1 MENTK
6 LFDDTIV
13 GISTAMGK
21 GAISIIRLSGP
32 QAIEIVNKVFKGRN
46 LTKVKSHTIHYGHI
60 YNKEEL
66 LDEVLVSVFK
76 APKTYTAEDVVE
88 INCHGGSFVTNQVL
102 KLLLENNARL
112 AEAGEF
118 TKRAFLNGRI
128 DLTKAESVM
137 DVIDAESK
145 NALKLANKGLRGD
158 IADLITKKQ
167 QELLDI
173 VAVIAVNIDYPEYD
187 DVEEMTNT
195 KVLPKINKL
204 INDLEDILK
213 KSNTA
218 EKIKHG
224 IDTVI
229 VGQPNV
235 GKSSLL
241 NAMLREDKAIVTS
254 IAGTTRDVIEGK
266 LNLENITLNL
276 IDTAGIR
283 ETNDEVEKIG
293 VDRSKAWLEKS
304 ELVLFLIDGSKEV
317 DEEDLRLYETVKNYE
332 HLVIVNKQDLK
343 LKANLADFNNPI
355 YISTKNQEDINKL
368 EKAIVDKVLMD
379 EINLDNLTY
388 VSNARQIDRLKHA
401 IENLKNAV
409 KAIDDGVYIDF
420 IDIYLQDA
428 WNSLGE
434 ILGNIKDGSL
444 LDELFSKFCLGK

>member
-434 ILGNIKDGSL
+434 IVGNIKDGSL

>member
-1 MENTK
+1 METTK

-32 QAIEIVNKVFKGRN
+32 QAIEIVNEVFKGRN
-46 LTKVKSHTIHYGHI
+46 LNKVKSHTIHYGHI
-60 YNKEEL
+60 YNKDEL
-66 LDEVLVSVFK
+66 LDEVLVSVFRS
-76 APKTYTAEDVVE
+76 PKTYTAEDVVE

-102 KLLLENNARL
+102 KLLLEHNARL

-241 NAMLREDKAIVTS
+241 NALLREDKAIVTS

-317 DEEDLRLYETVKNYE
+317 DEEDYRLYETVKNYE
-332 HLVIVNKQDLK
+332 HLVIVNKQDLVQ
-343 LKANLADFNNPI
+343 KANLTKFNNPI

-379 EINLDNLTY
+379 DINLDNLTY

>member
-1 MENTK
+1 M
-6 LFDDTIV
+6 
-13 GISTAMGK
+13 
-21 GAISIIRLSGP
+21 
-32 QAIEIVNKVFKGRN
+32 
-46 LTKVKSHTIHYGHI
+46 
-60 YNKEEL
+60 
-66 LDEVLVSVFK
+66 
-76 APKTYTAEDVVE
+76 
-88 INCHGGSFVTNQVL
+88 
-102 KLLLENNARL
+102 
-112 AEAGEF
+112 
-118 TKRAFLNGRI
+118 NGRI

-187 DVEEMTNT
+187 DVEEMTNM

-204 INDLEDILK
+204 INDLEDILR

-241 NAMLREDKAIVTS
+241 NALLREDKAIVTS

-283 ETNDEVEKIG
+283 ETSDEVEKIG
-293 VDRSKAWLEKS
+293 VDRSKAWLEKA
-304 ELVLFLIDGSKEV
+304 ELVLFLIDGNKEI
-317 DEEDLRLYETVKNYE
+317 DEEDFRLYETVKKYD
-332 HLVIVNKQDLK
+332 HLVIVNKQDLEQ
-343 LKANLADFNNPI
+343 KANITSFDNPI

-379 EINLDNLTY
+379 DINLDNLTY

>member
-241 NAMLREDKAIVTS
+241 NALLREDKAIVTS

-388 VSNARQIDRLKHA
+388 VSNARQI
-401 IENLKNAV
+401 
-409 KAIDDGVYIDF
+409 G
-420 IDIYLQDA
+420 
-428 WNSLGE
+428 
-434 ILGNIKDGSL
+434 
-444 LDELFSKFCLGK
+444 

>member
-1 MENTK
+1 
-6 LFDDTIV
+6 
-13 GISTAMGK
+13 
-21 GAISIIRLSGP
+21 
-32 QAIEIVNKVFKGRN
+32 
-46 LTKVKSHTIHYGHI
+46 
-60 YNKEEL
+60 
-66 LDEVLVSVFK
+66 
-76 APKTYTAEDVVE
+76 
-88 INCHGGSFVTNQVL
+88 
-102 KLLLENNARL
+102 
-112 AEAGEF
+112 
-118 TKRAFLNGRI
+118 
-128 DLTKAESVM
+128 
-137 DVIDAESK
+137 
-145 NALKLANKGLRGD
+145 
-158 IADLITKKQ
+158 
-167 QELLDI
+167 
-173 VAVIAVNIDYPEYD
+173 
-187 DVEEMTNT
+187 MTNT

-434 ILGNIKDGSL
+434 IVGNIKDGSL

>member
-1 MENTK
+1 METTK

-32 QAIEIVNKVFKGRN
+32 QAIDIVNEVFKGRN
-46 LTKVKSHTIHYGHI
+46 LNKVKSHTIHYGHI
-60 YNKEEL
+60 YNKDEL
-66 LDEVLVSVFK
+66 LDEVLVSVFRS
-76 APKTYTAEDVVE
+76 PRTYTAEDVVE

-102 KLLLENNARL
+102 KLLLEHNARL

-241 NAMLREDKAIVTS
+241 NALLREDKAIVTS

-276 IDTAGIR
+276 IDTAGLR

-317 DEEDLRLYETVKNYE
+317 DEEDYRLYETVKNYE
-332 HLVIVNKQDLK
+332 HLVIVNKQDLTQ
-343 LKANLADFNNPI
+343 KANLTNFNNPI

-379 EINLDNLTY
+379 DINLDNLTY

>member
-1 MENTK
+1 MKSTK

-102 KLLLENNARL
+102 KLLLEHNARL

-158 IADLITKKQ
+158 IADLITTKQ

-241 NAMLREDKAIVTS
+241 NALLREDKAIVTS

-283 ETNDEVEKIG
+283 ETSDEVEKIG

-304 ELVLFLIDGSKEV
+304 ELVLFLIDGSKEI
-317 DEEDLRLYETVKNYE
+317 DEEDLRLYEVVKNYE
-332 HLVIVNKQDLK
+332 HLVIVNKQDLEQ
-343 LKANLADFNNPI
+343 KADLLNFDNPI
-355 YISTKNQEDINKL
+355 YISTKSQEDINKL
-368 EKAIVDKVLMD
+368 EKAIIDKVLMD
-379 EINLDNLTY
+379 DINLDNLTY

-401 IENLKNAV
+401 IENLKNAI
-409 KAIDDGVYIDF
+409 KAIDEGVYIDF

>member
-1 MENTK
+1 MEQIR
-6 LFDDTIV
+6 LFEDTIV

-21 GAISIIRLSGP
+21 GAISIVRLSGID
-32 QAIEIVNKVFKGRN
+32 AIEIVNKTFKGKN
-46 LTKVKSHTIHYGHI
+46 LSKAKSHTIHYGHI

-66 LDEVLVSVFK
+66 IDEVLVSVFK

-88 INCHGGSFVTNQVL
+88 INCHGGSFVTNQIL
-102 KLLLENNARL
+102 KLMLEQGARL
-112 AEAGEF
+112 AEPGEF

-158 IADLITKKQ
+158 IAELISKKQ

-173 VAVIAVNIDYPEYD
+173 IAIIAVNIDYPEYD
-187 DVEEMTNT
+187 DVEEMTNN
-195 KVLPKINKL
+195 KVFPKIKTL
-204 INDLEDILK
+204 ISDLEDILK

-218 EKIKHG
+218 EKIKKG
-224 IDTVI
+224 INTVI

-241 NAMLREDKAIVTS
+241 NAMLRENKAIVTS
-254 IAGTTRDVIEGK
+254 IPGTTRDVIEGR

-283 ETNDEVEKIG
+283 ETLDEVEKIG
-293 VDRSKAWLEKS
+293 VDRSKEWLEKA
-304 ELVLFLIDGSKEV
+304 ELVLFLIDGSKGVE
-317 DEEDLRLYETVKNYE
+317 EEDKILYEQIKNQE
-332 HLVIVNKQDLK
+332 HLVIVNKQDLE
-343 LKANLADFNNPI
+343 LKANVDFVDTPI
-355 YISTKNQEDINKL
+355 YISTKDSVSIETL
-368 EKAIVDKVLMD
+368 EREIVKKVLD
-379 EINLDNLTY
+379 DNINLDDLTY
-388 VSNARQIDRLKHA
+388 VSNARQINKLTDA
-401 IENLKNAV
+401 ISALYQAI
-409 KAIDDGVYIDF
+409 KAIDEGIYIDF

-428 WNSLGE
+428 WNNLGD
-434 ILGNIKDGSL
+434 ILGNVKDGSL

>member
-1 MENTK
+1 METTK

-32 QAIEIVNKVFKGRN
+32 QAIEIVNEVFKGRN
-46 LTKVKSHTIHYGHI
+46 LNKVKSHTIHYGHI
-60 YNKEEL
+60 YNKDEL
-66 LDEVLVSVFK
+66 LDEVLVSVFRS
-76 APKTYTAEDVVE
+76 PRTYTAEDVVE

-102 KLLLENNARL
+102 KLLLEHNARL

-241 NAMLREDKAIVTS
+241 NALLREDKAIVTS

-293 VDRSKAWLEKS
+293 VDRSKAWIEKS

-317 DEEDLRLYETVKNYE
+317 DEEDYRLYETVKNYE
-332 HLVIVNKQDLK
+332 HLVIVNKQDLTQ
-343 LKANLADFNNPI
+343 KANLTKFNNPI

-379 EINLDNLTY
+379 DINLDNLTY

>member
-218 EKIKHG
+218 EKIKRG

-241 NAMLREDKAIVTS
+241 NALLREDKAIVTS

>member
-1 MENTK
+1 METAK

-32 QAIEIVNKVFKGRN
+32 QAIEIVNEVFKGRN
-46 LTKVKSHTIHYGHI
+46 LSKVKSHTIHYGHI
-60 YNKEEL
+60 YNKDEL
-66 LDEVLVSVFK
+66 LDEVLVSVFRS
-76 APKTYTAEDVVE
+76 PRTYTAEDVVE

-102 KLLLENNARL
+102 KLLLEHNARL

-224 IDTVI
+224 MDTVI

-241 NAMLREDKAIVTS
+241 NALLREDKAIVTS

-276 IDTAGIR
+276 IDTAGIH

-317 DEEDLRLYETVKNYE
+317 DEEDYRLYETVKNYE
-332 HLVIVNKQDLK
+332 HLVIVNKQDLTQ
-343 LKANLADFNNPI
+343 KANLTQFNNPI

-379 EINLDNLTY
+379 DINLDNLTY

-409 KAIDDGVYIDF
+409 KAIDEGVYIDF

>member
-1 MENTK
+1 METTK

-32 QAIEIVNKVFKGRN
+32 QAIDIVNEVFKGRN
-46 LTKVKSHTIHYGHI
+46 LSKVKSHTIHYGHI
-60 YNKEEL
+60 YNKDEL
-66 LDEVLVSVFK
+66 LDEVLVSVFRS
-76 APKTYTAEDVVE
+76 PRTYTAEDVVE

-102 KLLLENNARL
+102 KLLLEHNARL

-241 NAMLREDKAIVTS
+241 NALLREDKAIVTS

-317 DEEDLRLYETVKNYE
+317 DEEDYRLYETVKNYE
-332 HLVIVNKQDLK
+332 HLVIVNKQDLTQ
-343 LKANLADFNNPI
+343 KANLTKFNNPI

-379 EINLDNLTY
+379 DINLDNLTY

>member
-1 MENTK
+1 MEKIN

-21 GAISIIRLSGP
+21 GAISIIRLSGID
-32 QAIEIVNKVFKGRN
+32 AISLVNKVFKGKN
-46 LTKVKSHTIHYGHI
+46 LLKVKSHTIHYGHI

-88 INCHGGSFVTNQVL
+88 INCHGGSFVTNQIL
-102 KLLLENNARL
+102 KLLLAEGARL
-112 AEAGEF
+112 AEPGEF

-137 DVIDAESK
+137 DVIEAESK

-158 IADLITKKQ
+158 ITNLISQKQ

-173 VAVIAVNIDYPEYD
+173 IAVIAVNIDYPEYD
-187 DVEEMTNT
+187 DVEEMTNN

-204 INDLEDILK
+204 IKELEDILG

-218 EKIKHG
+218 EKIKKG

-229 VGQPNV
+229 IGQPNV

-241 NAMLREDKAIVTS
+241 NALLREDKAIVT
-254 IAGTTRDVIEGK
+254 AVPGTTRDVIEGK

-283 ETNDEVEKIG
+283 NTEDIVEQIG
-293 VDRSKAWLEKS
+293 VNKSKEWLEKA
-304 ELVLFLIDGSKEV
+304 ELVLFLVDGSKELN
-317 DEEDLRLYETVKNYE
+317 EEDFRLYELIKNQN
-332 HLVIVNKQDLK
+332 HIVIINKQDLE
-343 LKANLADFNNPI
+343 LKVNPDYFDNPI
-355 YISTKNQEDINKL
+355 YISTKNNEDIDKL
-368 EKAIVDKVLMD
+368 EKTIMKKVL
-379 EINLDNLTY
+379 DNELNIDDLTY
-388 VSNARQIDRLKHA
+388 VSNARQINKLRDAIKALKQ
-401 IENLKNAV
+401 AV
-409 KAIDDGVYIDF
+409 TSIDEGIYIDF
-420 IDIYLQDA
+420 IDIYLQEA
-428 WNSLGE
+428 WNNLGD
-434 ILGNIKDGSL
+434 ILGNVKDGSL

>member
-1 MENTK
+1 METTK

-46 LTKVKSHTIHYGHI
+46 LNKVKSHTIHYGHI

-102 KLLLENNARL
+102 KLLLEHNARL

-173 VAVIAVNIDYPEYD
+173 VAVIAVNIDYPESD
-187 DVEEMTNT
+187 AVEEMTNM

-204 INDLEDILK
+204 IKDLEEILR

-241 NAMLREDKAIVTS
+241 NALLREDKAIVTS

-283 ETNDEVEKIG
+283 ETSDEVEKIG
-293 VDRSKAWLEKS
+293 VDRSKAWLEKA
-304 ELVLFLIDGSKEV
+304 ELVLFLIDGNKEI
-317 DEEDLRLYETVKNYE
+317 DEEDFRLYETVKKYD
-332 HLVIVNKQDLK
+332 HLVIVNKQDLEQ
-343 LKANLADFNNPI
+343 KANITSFDNPI

-379 EINLDNLTY
+379 DINLDNLTY

>member
-1 MENTK
+1 MEQIK
-6 LFDDTIV
+6 LFEDTSV

-21 GAISIIRLSGP
+21 GAISIVRLSGVD
-32 QAIEIVNKVFKGRN
+32 AIKIVNKNFKGKN
-46 LTKVKSHTIHYGHI
+46 LSKVKSHTIHYGHI

-66 LDEVLVSVFK
+66 LDEVLISIFK

-88 INCHGGSFVTNQVL
+88 INCHGGSYVTNQIL
-102 KLLLENNARL
+102 KLMLDSGARL
-112 AEAGEF
+112 AEPGEF

-158 IADLITKKQ
+158 IAELISKKQ

-173 VAVIAVNIDYPEYD
+173 IAVIAVNIDYPEYD
-187 DVEEMTNT
+187 DVEEMTNN
-195 KVLPKINKL
+195 KVLPKIRKL
-204 INDLEDILK
+204 IKDLEEILK

-218 EKIKHG
+218 EKIKKG
-224 IDTVI
+224 INTVI

-254 IAGTTRDVIEGK
+254 IPGTTRDVIEGK

-283 ETNDEVEKIG
+283 ETLDEVEKIG
-293 VDRSKAWLEKS
+293 VNRSKEWLEKA
-304 ELVLFLIDGSKEV
+304 ELVLFLIDGSREIN
-317 DEEDLRLYETVKNYE
+317 EEDLVLYEQIKNQD
-332 HLVIVNKQDLK
+332 HIVIINKQDLE
-343 LKANLADFNNPI
+343 LKAKTDCFINPI
-355 YISTKNQEDINKL
+355 YISTKEAESIGRL
-368 EKAIVDKVLMD
+368 EKKIIEKVISEDL
-379 EINLDNLTY
+379 NLDDLTY
-388 VSNARQIDRLKHA
+388 VSNARQINKLNDA
-401 IENLKNAV
+401 IKALYQALQ
-409 KAIDDGVYIDF
+409 AIDEGIYIDF

-428 WNSLGE
+428 WNNLGD
-434 ILGNIKDGSL
+434 ILGNVKDGSL

>member
-241 NAMLREDKAIVTS
+241 NALLREDKAIVTS

-332 HLVIVNKQDLK
+332 HLVIVNKQDLE

>member
-1 MENTK
+1 MEQIR

-21 GAISIIRLSGP
+21 GAISIVRLSGP
-32 QAIEIVNKVFKGRN
+32 NAISIVNSVFKGKN
-46 LTKVKSHTIHYGHI
+46 LSKVKSHTIHYGHI

-66 LDEVLVSVFK
+66 LDEVLVSIFK
-76 APKTYTAEDVVE
+76 SPKTYTAEDVVE
-88 INCHGGSFVTNQVL
+88 INCHGGSYVTNQIL
-102 KLLLENNARL
+102 KLMLEIGARL
-112 AEAGEF
+112 AEPGEF

-158 IADLITKKQ
+158 IAELISKKQ

-173 VAVIAVNIDYPEYD
+173 IAIIAVNIDYPEYD
-187 DVEEMTNT
+187 DVEEMTNN
-195 KVLPKINKL
+195 KVLPKIKTL
-204 INDLEDILK
+204 ISDLEDILK

-218 EKIKHG
+218 EKIKKG
-224 IDTVI
+224 INTVI

-241 NAMLREDKAIVTS
+241 NAMLRENKAIVTS
-254 IAGTTRDVIEGK
+254 IPGTTRDVIEGR

-283 ETNDEVEKIG
+283 DTVDEVEKIG
-293 VDRSKAWLEKS
+293 VDRSKEWLEKA
-304 ELVLFLIDGSKEV
+304 ELVLFLIDGSKDIE
-317 DEEDLRLYETVKNYE
+317 EEDKLLYEQIKNQE
-332 HLVIVNKQDLK
+332 HLVIVNKQDLE
-343 LKANLADFNNPI
+343 LKSNVDFVKKPI
-355 YISTKNQEDINKL
+355 YISTKDTNSIEML
-368 EKAIVDKVLMD
+368 EKEIVKKVLD
-379 EINLDNLTY
+379 DNINIDDLTY
-388 VSNARQIDRLKHA
+388 VSNARQINKLKDSISALYQA
-401 IENLKNAV
+401 I
-409 KAIDDGVYIDF
+409 KAIDEGIYIDF

-428 WNSLGE
+428 WNNLGD
-434 ILGNIKDGSL
+434 ILGNVKDGSL

>member
-1 MENTK
+1 MEQIR

-21 GAISIIRLSGP
+21 GAISIVRLSGID
-32 QAIEIVNKVFKGRN
+32 AIKIVNETFKGKN
-46 LTKVKSHTIHYGHI
+46 LLKVKSHTVHYGHI

-88 INCHGGSFVTNQVL
+88 INCHGGSYVTNQVL
-102 KLLLENNARL
+102 KLMLEKGARL
-112 AEAGEF
+112 AEPGEF

-158 IADLITKKQ
+158 IAELISKKQ

-173 VAVIAVNIDYPEYD
+173 IAIIAVNIDYPEYD
-187 DVEEMTNT
+187 DVEEMTNN
-195 KVLPKINKL
+195 KVLPKIKSL
-204 INDLEDILK
+204 IVDLEDILK

-218 EKIKHG
+218 EKIKKG
-224 IDTVI
+224 INTVI

-241 NAMLREDKAIVTS
+241 NAMLRENKAIVTS
-254 IAGTTRDVIEGK
+254 VAGTTRDVIEGR

-283 ETNDEVEKIG
+283 ETDDEVEKIG
-293 VDRSKAWLEKS
+293 VDRSKEWLEKA
-304 ELVLFLIDGSKEV
+304 ELVLFLIDGSK
-317 DEEDLRLYETVKNYE
+317 DIDQEDKDLYNKIKQQE
-332 HLVIVNKQDLK
+332 HIVIVNKQDLE
-343 LKANLADFNNPI
+343 LKANVDFVDNPV
-355 YISTKNQEDINKL
+355 YISTKDFESINKL
-368 EKAIVDKVLMD
+368 EKTIMNKVLED
-379 EINLDNLTY
+379 NINLDDLTY
-388 VSNARQIDRLKHA
+388 VSNARQINKLNDA
-401 IENLKNAV
+401 INALYQAI
-409 KAIDDGVYIDF
+409 KAIDEGIYIDF

-428 WNSLGE
+428 WNNLGD
-434 ILGNIKDGSL
+434 ILGNVKDGSL

>member
-1 MENTK
+1 MKSTK

-102 KLLLENNARL
+102 KLLLEHNARL

-241 NAMLREDKAIVTS
+241 NALLREDKAIVTS

-283 ETNDEVEKIG
+283 ETSDEVEKIG

-304 ELVLFLIDGSKEV
+304 ELVLFLIDGSKEI
-317 DEEDLRLYETVKNYE
+317 DEEDLKLYEVVKNYE
-332 HLVIVNKQDLK
+332 HLVIVNKQDLEQ
-343 LKANLADFNNPI
+343 KANLLNFDNPI
-355 YISTKNQEDINKL
+355 YISTKSQEDINKL
-368 EKAIVDKVLMD
+368 EKAIIDKVLMD
-379 EINLDNLTY
+379 DINLDNLTY

-401 IENLKNAV
+401 IENLKNAI
-409 KAIDDGVYIDF
+409 KAIDEGVYIDF

>member
-1 MENTK
+1 MEQVR

-21 GAISIIRLSGP
+21 GAISIVRLSGLD
-32 QAIEIVNKVFKGRN
+32 AIKIVNKVFKGKN
-46 LTKVKSHTIHYGHI
+46 LLKVKSHTIHYGHI

-66 LDEVLVSVFK
+66 LDEVLVSVFRT
-76 APKTYTAEDVVE
+76 PKTYTAEDVVE
-88 INCHGGSFVTNQVL
+88 INCHGGSYVTNQIL
-102 KLLLENNARL
+102 KLMLEEGARL
-112 AEAGEF
+112 AEPGEF

-158 IADLITKKQ
+158 IAELISKKQ

-173 VAVIAVNIDYPEYD
+173 IAIIAVNIDYPEYD
-187 DVEEMTNT
+187 DVEEMTNN
-195 KVLPKINKL
+195 KVLPKIKTL
-204 INDLEDILK
+204 ILDLEDILK

-218 EKIKHG
+218 EKIKKG
-224 IDTVI
+224 INTVI

-241 NAMLREDKAIVTS
+241 NALLRENKAIVTS
-254 IAGTTRDVIEGK
+254 VAGTTRDVIEGR

-283 ETNDEVEKIG
+283 ETEDEVEKIG
-293 VDRSKAWLEKS
+293 VDRSKEWLEKA
-304 ELVLFLIDGSKEV
+304 ELVLFLIDGSRDINKE
-317 DEEDLRLYETVKNYE
+317 DILLYEKIKKQE
-332 HLVIVNKQDLK
+332 HLVIINKQDLE
-343 LKANLADFNNPI
+343 LKANVDFIENPI
-355 YISTKNQEDINKL
+355 YISTKDLESIDKL
-368 EKAIVDKVLMD
+368 EKAIISKVLD
-379 EINLDNLTY
+379 DNINLDDLTY
-388 VSNARQIDRLKHA
+388 VSNARQINKLNDA
-401 IENLKNAV
+401 IKALYQAV
-409 KAIDDGVYIDF
+409 QAINEGIYIDF

-428 WNSLGE
+428 WNNLGD
-434 ILGNIKDGSL
+434 ILGNVKDGSL

>member
-1 MENTK
+1 MKSTK

-76 APKTYTAEDVVE
+76 APKTYTTEDVVE

-102 KLLLENNARL
+102 KLLLEHNARL

-241 NAMLREDKAIVTS
+241 NALLREDKAIVTS

-283 ETNDEVEKIG
+283 ETSDEVEKIG

-304 ELVLFLIDGSKEV
+304 ELVLFLIDGSKEI
-317 DEEDLRLYETVKNYE
+317 DEEDLRLYEVVKNYE
-332 HLVIVNKQDLK
+332 HLVIVNKQDLEQ
-343 LKANLADFNNPI
+343 KANLLNFDNPI
-355 YISTKNQEDINKL
+355 YISTKSQEDINKL
-368 EKAIVDKVLMD
+368 EKAIIDKVLMD
-379 EINLDNLTY
+379 DINLDNLTY

-401 IENLKNAV
+401 IENLKNAI
-409 KAIDDGVYIDF
+409 KAIDEGVYIDF

>member
-1 MENTK
+1 
-6 LFDDTIV
+6 
-13 GISTAMGK
+13 MGK

-32 QAIEIVNKVFKGRN
+32 EAIQIVNKVFKGKN
-46 LTKVKSHTIHYGHI
+46 LTKVASHTIHYGHI

-76 APKTYTAEDVVE
+76 APRTYTAEDVVE

-102 KLLLENNARL
+102 KLLLEHNARL

-158 IADLITKKQ
+158 IAKLISKKQ

-204 INDLEDILK
+204 ISDLEDILK

-218 EKIKHG
+218 EKIKNG

-241 NAMLREDKAIVTS
+241 NALLREEKAIVTS
-254 IAGTTRDVIEGK
+254 IPGTTRDVIEGK

-283 ETNDEVEKIG
+283 ETSDEVEKIG

-304 ELVLFLIDGSKEV
+304 ELVLFLIDGNKEID
-317 DEEDLRLYETVKNYE
+317 DEDRKLYEIVKSYE
-332 HLVIVNKQDLK
+332 HLVIVNKQDLEQ
-343 LKANLADFNNPI
+343 KACLEGFENPI
-355 YISTKNQEDINKL
+355 YISTKYQEDIDRL
-368 EKAIVDKVLMD
+368 EKAIEQKVLID
-379 EINLDNLTY
+379 GINLDNLTY
-388 VSNARQIDRLKHA
+388 VSNARQIDKLKHA
-401 IENLKNAV
+401 IENLKNAI
-409 KAIDDGVYIDF
+409 KAIDEGVYIDF

>member
-1 MENTK
+1 MEQIR

-21 GAISIIRLSGP
+21 GAISIVRLSGID
-32 QAIEIVNKVFKGRN
+32 AIKIVNEVFKGKN
-46 LTKVKSHTIHYGHI
+46 LLKVKSHTIHYGHI

-88 INCHGGSFVTNQVL
+88 INCHGGSFVTNQIL
-102 KLLLENNARL
+102 KLMLEKGARL
-112 AEAGEF
+112 AEPGEF

-158 IADLITKKQ
+158 IAELISKKQ

-173 VAVIAVNIDYPEYD
+173 IAIIAVNIDYPEYD
-187 DVEEMTNT
+187 DVEEMTNN
-195 KVLPKINKL
+195 KVLPKIKAL
-204 INDLEDILK
+204 ISDLEEILK

-218 EKIKHG
+218 EKIKKG
-224 IDTVI
+224 INTVI

-241 NAMLREDKAIVTS
+241 NAMLRENKAIVTS
-254 IAGTTRDVIEGK
+254 IAGTTRDVIEGR

-283 ETNDEVEKIG
+283 ETFDEVEKIG
-293 VDRSKAWLEKS
+293 VDRSKEWLEKA
-304 ELVLFLIDGSKEV
+304 ELVLFLIDGSKEIDV
-317 DEEDLRLYETVKNYE
+317 EDVLLYEQIKKQE
-332 HLVIVNKQDLK
+332 HLVIVNKQDLE
-343 LKANLADFNNPI
+343 LKANVDFVNKPI
-355 YISTKNQEDINKL
+355 YISTKDSNSIDKL
-368 EKAIVDKVLMD
+368 EKEIVSKVLD
-379 EINLDNLTY
+379 DNINLDDLTY
-388 VSNARQIDRLKHA
+388 VSNARQINKLNDA
-401 IENLKNAV
+401 IKALNQAIQ
-409 KAIDDGVYIDF
+409 AIDEGIYIDF

-428 WNSLGE
+428 WNNLGD
-434 ILGNIKDGSL
+434 ILGNVKDGSL

>member
-1 MENTK
+1 METTK

-32 QAIEIVNKVFKGRN
+32 QAIEIVNEVFKGRN
-46 LTKVKSHTIHYGHI
+46 LNKVKSHTIHYGHI
-60 YNKEEL
+60 YNKDEL
-66 LDEVLVSVFK
+66 LDEVLVSVFRS
-76 APKTYTAEDVVE
+76 PRTYTAEDVVE

-102 KLLLENNARL
+102 KLLLEHNARL

-241 NAMLREDKAIVTS
+241 NALLREDKAIVTS

-317 DEEDLRLYETVKNYE
+317 DEEDYRLYETVKNYE
-332 HLVIVNKQDLK
+332 HLVIVNKQDLTQ
-343 LKANLADFNNPI
+343 KANLTKFNNPI

-379 EINLDNLTY
+379 DINLDNLTY

>member
-254 IAGTTRDVIEGK
+254 VAGTTRDVIEGK

>member
-32 QAIEIVNKVFKGRN
+32 QATEIVNKVFKGRN

-218 EKIKHG
+218 EKIKRG

-241 NAMLREDKAIVTS
+241 NALLREDKAIVTS

-368 EKAIVDKVLMD
+368 EKVIVDKVLMD

>member
-32 QAIEIVNKVFKGRN
+32 QAIEIVNKVFKGHN

-218 EKIKHG
+218 EKIKRG

-241 NAMLREDKAIVTS
+241 NALLREDKAIVTS

-332 HLVIVNKQDLK
+332 HLVIVNKQDLE

-368 EKAIVDKVLMD
+368 EKVIVDKVLMD

>member
-1 MENTK
+1 MKSTK

-102 KLLLENNARL
+102 KLLLEHNARL

-241 NAMLREDKAIVTS
+241 NALLREDKAIVTS

-276 IDTAGIR
+276 SDTAGIR
-283 ETNDEVEKIG
+283 ETSDEVEKIG

-304 ELVLFLIDGSKEV
+304 ELVLFLIDGSKEI
-317 DEEDLRLYETVKNYE
+317 DEEDLRLYEVVKNYE
-332 HLVIVNKQDLK
+332 HLVIVNKQDLEQ
-343 LKANLADFNNPI
+343 KANLLNFDNPI
-355 YISTKNQEDINKL
+355 YISTKSQDDINKL
-368 EKAIVDKVLMD
+368 EKAIIDKVLMD
-379 EINLDNLTY
+379 DINLDNLTY

-401 IENLKNAV
+401 IENLKNAI
-409 KAIDDGVYIDF
+409 KAIDEGVYIDF

>member
-241 NAMLREDKAIVTS
+241 NALLREDKAIVTS